1 MKTINSIKQK
11 HKTLTVS
18 LTIVVQGDLVTLHP
32 GWALC
37 PQLRPDSARVYPILT
52 DGDVETGEV
61 TLKGGDVHAARSVDC
76 EWCAVGKTNK
86 HSAGVTDLI
95 AVASVSGVF
104 VMTSHKMN
112 GSKTL
117 IQYRNI
123 MCSDTVSILK
133 NIIDFIFNSLQA
145 KIHGSRKTVIITL
158 CAGLLSDFSWRVSCQ
173 RWQANKSVCY
183 FTLAVFHFILGLVTQ
198 SVNVAPPLTEA
209 LQLCSRFLEAL
220 MTRHSRSAA
229 QVLCSGY
236 SACC

>member
-1 MKTINSIKQK
+1 MMCCGENKQ
-11 HKTLTVS
+11 TQCRCYRFDSGGLSFRCVCDDIT
-18 LTIVVQGDLVTLHP
+18 QNEWFDLR
-32 GWALC
+32 WRC
-37 PQLRPDSARVYPILT
+37 
-52 DGDVETGEV
+52 
-61 TLKGGDVHAARSVDC
+61 K
-76 EWCAVGKTNK
+76 
-86 HSAGVTDLI
+86 
-95 AVASVSGVF
+95 
-104 VMTSHKMN
+104 
-112 GSKTL
+112 KTL

-183 FTLAVFHFILGLVTQ
+183 FTLAVFHFILGLITQ

-209 LQLCSRFLEAL
+209 LQLYSRFLEAL

-229 QVLCSGY
+229 QVLCSDY